1 MSAERDQSGGEG
13 LGARADEAERR
24 LQKASE
30 AADAARK
37 RTTAEIRSLE
47 ADLETERL
55 RAQEELEKA
64 RAHHAD
70 ELERLRASNQ
80 QEIEREREAKEQAI
94 TAAESRLA
102 DIESQAEA
110 AERRVAE
117 AERQASESA
126 GAGGDA
132 DARAR
137 EGAAAW
143 LRGQIE
149 AIREEARGK

>member
-1 MSAERDQSGGEG
+1 VSAERDQSGGEG
-13 LGARADEAERR
+13 LGARADEAERQ

-30 AADAARK
+30 AADAARE

-47 ADLETERL
+47 ADLESERL
-55 RAQEELEKA
+55 RAQEDLEKA

-70 ELERLRASNQ
+70 DLERLRASNEE
-80 QEIEREREAKEQAI
+80 EIERERQAKEEAI
-94 TAAESRLA
+94 AAAGSRLA
-102 DIESQAEA
+102 EIEAQAEE
-110 AERRVAE
+110 AERRVKE
-117 AERQASESA
+117 AEQRAGEA
-126 GAGGDA
+126 MGAGGDA

-149 AIREEARGK
+149 AIREEARRK